1 MLNIESD
8 KMRDIMK
15 VHTTRD
21 FLMKAEPTP
30 NDINA
35 LDKEEESEA
44 PKKTPKQ
51 KAARS
56 AGWHI
61 GH

>member
-1 MLNIESD
+1 
-8 KMRDIMK
+8 
-15 VHTTRD
+15 
-21 FLMKAEPTP
+21 MKAEPTP